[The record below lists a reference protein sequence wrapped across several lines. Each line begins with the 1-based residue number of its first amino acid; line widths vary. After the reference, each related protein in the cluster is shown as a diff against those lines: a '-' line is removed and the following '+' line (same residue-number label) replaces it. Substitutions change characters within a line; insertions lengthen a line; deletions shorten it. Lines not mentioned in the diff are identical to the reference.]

1 MKTYYV
7 VTMWQEKE
15 DFGSKTVYNACFVN
29 TDKSEY
35 EVIDELLGEGK
46 IVLVCKKIKG

>member
-7 VTMWQEKE
+7 VTMRQEKE
-15 DFGSKTVYNACFVN
+15 DFGSKTIYNAHFIN

-35 EVIDELLGEGK
+35 EVIDEILGEGK
-46 IVLVCKKIKG
+46 IVLACKKIKG